1 MDPNF
6 FLRAFYQF
14 WRVLINFCLDLYF
27 GKNVIINRKN
37 LDFKNPC
44 IVVSNHPHTLFDPLV
59 VMSKSPRYSKFLANY
74 SLFKTPFQN
83 WFFTTFYCI
92 PIKRKKDNWGGNLK
106 NEDSMNQ
113 AEQHLAD
120 GGVIYIA
127 PEGTS
132 KIKRKV
138 RRIKTGAAR
147 IAFDA
152 ENDNDWNIGLTIL
165 PCGNNFETPAQFRA
179 PVIVNVGEPIK
190 VADFRVDFEND
201 PSIAIRKLSDCIGER
216 LSDLTFDFPT
226 VEEDRMSRYLEEV
239 LKTESPNDST
249 ETMFY
254 KRKTLAIS
262 ILKLKKEN
270 PDSFEKLK
278 SKSFKYGNHLRAW
291 RISDRIFKTPS
302 SSFLTI
308 LGMIISFPLCVG
320 GAVNNFFVYVICK
333 FLPQRFNDFTGYVST
348 GRVLMGLIVVPIF
361 YGLQTWLIYHFS
373 KNGWLALGYFLLLIP
388 TGLFAWYW
396 KEALKVI
403 FKKIGFSKI
412 RKIKKDQIEELQK
425 LRNQLKIFVDQQVFH
440 D

>member
-6 FLRAFYQF
+6 FLRIFYQG
-14 WRVLINFCLDLYF
+14 WKVLINFCLWLYF
-27 GKNVIINRKN
+27 GKNIILNRKN

-59 VMSKSPRYSKFLANY
+59 VMSKTPRYSKFLANY

-138 RRIKTGAAR
+138 RKIKTGAAR

-165 PCGNNFETPAQFRA
+165 PCGNNFETPSQFRA
-179 PVIVNVGEPIK
+179 PVIVNVGEPIR
-190 VADFRVDFEND
+190 VADFREEFEKD
-201 PSIAIRKLSDCIGER
+201 KSQAIRKLSDLIGEK
-216 LSDLTFDFPT
+216 LSELSFDFPT
-226 VEEDRMSRYLEEV
+226 VEDDRMSRYLEEI
-239 LKTESPNDST
+239 LKTECSNESI
-249 ETMFY
+249 EQLFH
-254 KRKTLAIS
+254 KRKTLSEA

-270 PDSFEKLK
+270 PNSFEELK
-278 SKSFKYGNHLRAW
+278 SKTFQYGNHLRAW
-291 RISDRIFKTPS
+291 RISDQIFETPNN
-302 SSFLTI
+302 SFLTI
-308 LGMIISFPLCVG
+308 LVIILSFPLYVG
-320 GAVNNFFVYVICK
+320 GAVNNFFVYIISK
-333 FLPQRFNDFTGYVST
+333 YLPEQFNDFNGYIST
-348 GRVLMGLIVVPIF
+348 GRVLTGLIFVPIF
-361 YGLQTWLIYHFS
+361 YGLQTWFVYRFFNNSWWAIT
-373 KNGWLALGYFLLLIP
+373 YFLILIP
-388 TGLFAWYW
+388 IGLFAWYW
-396 KEALKVI
+396 KENLKMI
-403 FKKIGFSKI
+403 FKKAQFA
-412 RKIKKDQIEELQK
+412 KIKKAKNEKIEELK
-425 LRNQLKIFVDQQVFH
+425 VLRKDLKIFINQHVLNN
-440 D
+440 